1 MWHGLFA
8 FTNLW
13 AMLAWV
19 LLVFFPRK
27 PLTYSACLY
36 LGVALLCLT
45 YTVCFALLLSGAVD
59 PVAQAGAGSANF
71 SSIEGVR
78 ALFMT
83 DAGVVIGWTHYLA
96 FDLFTGLWISR
107 DADGKGFSRLAQAPV
122 LILTF
127 MVGPVG
133 LLTWLILREGAARSQ
148 ARAQKA
154 S

>member
-27 PLTYSACLY
+27 PLIYSACLY

-127 MVGPVG
+127 MVGPAG
-133 LLTWLILREGAARSQ
+133 LLTWLMLREGAARSQ